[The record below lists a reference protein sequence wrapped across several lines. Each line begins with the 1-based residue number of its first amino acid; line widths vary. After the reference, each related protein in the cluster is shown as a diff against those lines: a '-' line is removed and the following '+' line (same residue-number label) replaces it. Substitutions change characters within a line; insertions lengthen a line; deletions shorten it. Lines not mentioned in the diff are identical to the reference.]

1 MTYKEYLLELK
12 KYSPYDF
19 SEYSD
24 NSIQR
29 RLQKV
34 LDEYKMTLEELR
46 ERTINDNLFV
56 EPLVNDITVTT
67 TDFFRD
73 ADIWLE
79 YVETVLNKLSARQ
92 QIKIWHAG
100 SSTGKEVYSNLIL
113 LDELGILKK
122 TQVFATD
129 INQQVLKEA
138 TQGTYR
144 YSNNIKSIETYIKIL
159 EANKD
164 NSSIKSI
171 NLEKHFNINI
181 ANDQL
186 KVNNKYLSLPIFK
199 KHDLVQGAIPFE
211 EKFDVI
217 FCRNVLIYFNTSLQT
232 RILKIFHDHL
242 NTSGVLILGN
252 HEGLTGF
259 FKTRFNR
266 LGSFFVKSNSFHFKY

>member
-56 EPLVNDITVTT
+56 EQLVNDITVNT

-211 EKFDVI
+211 EKFDII

>member
-12 KYSPYDF
+12 KHSPYDF

-34 LDEYKMTLEELR
+34 LDEYKMSLEELK
-46 ERTINDNLFV
+46 ERTIVDSSFV
-56 EPLVNDITVTT
+56 EQLVNDITVNT

-73 ADIWLE
+73 AEIWME
-79 YVETVLNKLSARQ
+79 YIETILSTLVSRQ

-100 SSTGKEVYSNLIL
+100 ASTGKEVYSNIIL
-113 LDELGILKK
+113 LNELGLLKK

-138 TQGTYR
+138 SIGIYR
-144 YSNNIKSIETYIKIL
+144 YSNNIKSIDTFNQL
-159 EANKD
+159 LQNNKD
-164 NSSIKSI
+164 RSQI
-171 NLEKHFNINI
+171 NTLDI
-181 ANDQL
+181 
-186 KVNNKYLSLPIFK
+186 NKYFETNLIQDQFKIKNNYVALPIFK
-199 KHDLVQGAIPFE
+199 KHDLVQGAVPFN

-232 RILKIFHDHL
+232 KILKIFHDHL
-242 NTSGVLILGN
+242 TPSGILILGN

-259 FKTRFNR
+259 FRTRFNKT
-266 LGSFFVKSNSFHFKY
+266 GSFFVKSNSFHFKY